1 MRKLAKKLTQKIT
14 KKARNAS
21 EVKVIQNF
29 SAVQGTAEE
38 KIEVVSQLLH
48 SLLSPKKEW
57 EIDEVEG
64 PIYSMTIV
72 HPEGWLAIEIQ

>member
-21 EVKVIQNF
+21 KVRVIENF

-48 SLLSPKKEW
+48 SLSPKKEW